1 MLYFPLESTALY
13 FLFLYI
19 FQISTHEIRTHPD
32 ARMLLLLCQAVM
44 QDSYGFHI
52 SGGTVFRLAMQRL
65 RPILLLTAHPVTY
78 NFPHTS
84 LRSPGTTYKFPAAYL
99 LQFLCSSHGYD
110 SLQNQENHIIIQ

>member
-19 FQISTHEIRTHPD
+19 FQIFTHEIRTHPD

-52 SGGTVFRLAMQRL
+52 SGGTVFRPARLKVLDGAYMAIVRFLASSFLQL
-65 RPILLLTAHPVTY
+65 VNGNIVSLAPFLTV
-78 NFPHTS
+78 
-84 LRSPGTTYKFPAAYL
+84 
-99 LQFLCSSHGYD
+99 
-110 SLQNQENHIIIQ
+110 

>member
-19 FQISTHEIRTHPD
+19 FQIFTHEIRTHPD

-52 SGGTVFRLAMQRL
+52 SGGTVFRPAMQRL

-78 NFPHTS
+78 NFLAPVFAVQEQHISS
-84 LRSPGTTYKFPAAYL
+84 LRLTYFNPSVVVTDMIH
-99 LQFLCSSHGYD
+99 C
-110 SLQNQENHIIIQ
+110 IINIFR